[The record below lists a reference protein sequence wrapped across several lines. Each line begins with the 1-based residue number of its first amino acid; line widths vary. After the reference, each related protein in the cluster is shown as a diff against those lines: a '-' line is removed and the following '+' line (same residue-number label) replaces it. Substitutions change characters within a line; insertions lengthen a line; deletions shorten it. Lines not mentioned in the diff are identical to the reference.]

1 MKNVLLI
8 IMIILLNAC
17 GLGPAKPGAKPNALQ
32 RSKVLSKNEF
42 SISIEHSTWGK
53 TIAFETAAKHCEDY
67 GKVAIYQGA
76 SQQYSPDVIST
87 WICKSPE

>member
-1 MKNVLLI
+1 MQSLIADEISKLLI
-8 IMIILLNAC
+8 FNSEKSASSASL
-17 GLGPAKPGAKPNALQ
+17 
-32 RSKVLSKNEF
+32 NEF